1 MEKIQWHMTPLKPI
15 WFYNASSLFMK
26 LVRLRYFV
34 ALAEELNFTRAAAKL
49 RIAQPALSRQIR
61 TLENEVG
68 AELLVR
74 SGRAFKLTPAG
85 EVLSEEGSII
95 LAHYAL
101 ATQRARDAAN
111 RGPIVKVG
119 IGFGLA
125 EHVDR
130 VVTVHA
136 GSFADVRVQL
146 QNIPSTLQNL
156 ALKRCEI
163 DIGFLRPPVDAG
175 YLSCHFL
182 FEEQL
187 SALVPAVSPFTRYKA
202 VRLSQLANIPLLLPP
217 RSLSSGLY
225 DRILDLYRVRAI
237 SPAVVHTP
245 HSGPGEEAG
254 HILVASGKRIY
265 IVYASLA
272 IFPVFTKRVKV
283 LPLDEPDT
291 RIPVFVAWRNNEKS
305 RHVIDFLQTVR
316 GLFEIKHI

>member
-1 MEKIQWHMTPLKPI
+1 MVLQCSATQAH
-15 WFYNASSLFMK
+15 LFMK

-34 ALAEELNFTRAAAKL
+34 AVAEELSFTRAAAKL

-61 TLENEVG
+61 ILENEVG
-68 AELLVR
+68 ADLLVR
-74 SGRAFKLTPAG
+74 NGRAFKLTPAG
-85 EVLSEEGSII
+85 EVLSEESAII

-111 RGPIVKVG
+111 RDSIVRVG
-119 IGFGLA
+119 IGFGLG

-130 VVTVHA
+130 VVTRHA
-136 GSFADVRVQL
+136 ESCADVHVQL
-146 QNIPSTLQNL
+146 QNIPSTAQNL

-163 DIGFLRPPVDAG
+163 DIGFLRPPVDGG
-175 YLSCHFL
+175 YLNCHLL
-182 FEEQL
+182 FEERL
-187 SALVPAVSPFTRYKA
+187 SALVPAVSPFTRYKTA
-202 VRLSQLANIPLLLPP
+202 RLSQLANIPLLLPP

-237 SPAVVHTP
+237 TPAIIHTP

-254 HILVASGKRIY
+254 HILVASGKGIY

-283 LPLDEPDT
+283 LPLDEPDA
-291 RIPVFVAWRNNEKS
+291 RIPVYVAWRNNEKS
-305 RHVIDFLQTVR
+305 GHVLNFLRTVR
-316 GLFEIKHI
+316 GLFEINDV

>member
-1 MEKIQWHMTPLKPI
+1 
-15 WFYNASSLFMK
+15 MK

-34 ALAEELNFTRAAAKL
+34 AVAKELNFTRAAAKL
-49 RIAQPALSRQIR
+49 RVAQPALSRQIR

-68 AELLVR
+68 VELLVR
-74 SGRAFKLTPAG
+74 DGRTLKLTPAG
-85 EVLSEEGSII
+85 EVLSEEASII

-101 ATQRARDAAN
+101 ATQRARDTAN
-111 RGPIVKVG
+111 RDSIVRVG

-130 VVTVHA
+130 VVTRYT
-136 GSFADVRVQL
+136 GSFGDVHVQL

-156 ALKRCEI
+156 ALKKCEI

-175 YLSCHFL
+175 YLSCQLL
-182 FEEQL
+182 FEERL

-202 VRLSQLANIPLLLPP
+202 VRLSQLANIPLLLHP

-225 DRILDLYRVRAI
+225 DRILDLYRVRGIPLAQ
-237 SPAVVHTP
+237 VHTP

-254 HILVASGKRIY
+254 HMLVASKKGIY

-283 LPLDEPDT
+283 LPLDEPDA
-291 RIPVFVAWRNNEKS
+291 RIPVYVAWRNNEKS
-305 RHVIDFLQTVR
+305 RRVLDFLRTVR
-316 GLFEIKHI
+316 GIFEINDV

>member
-1 MEKIQWHMTPLKPI
+1 
-15 WFYNASSLFMK
+15 MK

-34 ALAEELNFTRAAAKL
+34 AVAEELSFTRAAAKL

-61 TLENEVG
+61 ILENEVG
-68 AELLVR
+68 VELLVR
-74 SGRAFKLTPAG
+74 DGRAFKLTPAG
-85 EVLSEEGSII
+85 EVLSEEGAII

-111 RGPIVKVG
+111 QDSIVRVG
-119 IGFGLA
+119 IGFGLG

-130 VVTVHA
+130 VVKRHAESFPDVH
-136 GSFADVRVQL
+136 VQL
-146 QNIPSTLQNL
+146 QNIPSTAQNL

-175 YLSCHFL
+175 YLSWHLL
-182 FEEQL
+182 FEERL
-187 SALVPAVSPFTRYKA
+187 SALVPAVSPFTRYKT

-225 DRILDLYRVRAI
+225 DRILELYRLRAI
-237 SPAVVHTP
+237 TPAVIHTP

-254 HILVASGKRIY
+254 HMLVASRKGIY

-283 LPLDEPDT
+283 LPLDEPDA
-291 RIPVFVAWRNNEKS
+291 RIPVYVAWRSNDKS
-305 RHVIDFLQTVR
+305 SEVLNFLRTVR
-316 GLFEIKHI
+316 GLFEINDV